1 MLKLAKKLKKGLKT
15 EHIPLALLET
25 AKMLTFCLSPIYVH
39 GSIWIFLANGELFVS
54 YAISNW
60 GKFNLNSKG
69 ISVILFALGS
79 FLALF

>member
-1 MLKLAKKLKKGLKT
+1 VIKLAQNLKKGLKT

-25 AKMLTFCLSPIYVH
+25 AKMLTFCLSPIYVN
-39 GSIWIFLANGELFVS
+39 GSIWIFLANGELFIS

-60 GKFNLNSKG
+60 GKINLNSKG
-69 ISVILFALGS
+69 ISLAFFALGS